1 MSQVPGL
8 TNQSVASAGV
18 KDTADQIHEL
28 VAAEFTLQETGGT
41 LTSTGDEQTLYL
53 NDNPLGCF
61 RPVCVFVDLNNML
74 DGDTTVFR
82 VYYRIAPPGTMAN
95 PLLQDYQSYT
105 DVDGGLAN
113 GKMIIVIDLY
123 PNRFGVWVTLE
134 QTAGAVRDYIWEVF
148 VEE

>member
-1 MSQVPGL
+1 MNQAFGL

-18 KDTADQIHEL
+18 EDTADQIHEL
-28 VAAEFTLQETGGT
+28 VAAEFTLQETGGE
-41 LTSTGDEQTLYL
+41 LTSTGAEQTLYL

-74 DGDTTVFR
+74 GGDTTVFR
-82 VYYRIAPPGTMAN
+82 VYYRIALPGVMAN

-105 DVDGGLAN
+105 GVDGGLAN
-113 GKMIIVIDLY
+113 GKMIIVIDLH

-134 QTAGAVRDYIWEVF
+134 QTDGAARDYIWSIF
-148 VEE
+148 TEE